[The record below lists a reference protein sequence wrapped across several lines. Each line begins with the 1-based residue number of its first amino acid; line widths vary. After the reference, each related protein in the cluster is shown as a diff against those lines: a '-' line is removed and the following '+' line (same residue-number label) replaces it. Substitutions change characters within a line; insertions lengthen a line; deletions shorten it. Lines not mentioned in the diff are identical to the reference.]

1 MEIGKHEKEKQGIL
15 GLGAFLVLVWCFY
28 EL

>member
-1 MEIGKHEKEKQGIL
+1 MGIGKREKEKQGIL
-15 GLGAFLVLVWCFY
+15 GLGAFLGLVWCFC